1 MKKNT
6 SAVSLLGALGFVL
19 LLCAFAF
26 SLWAEWGPYAWVA
39 AAQVALMNSYSEK
52 LTFVLT
58 FVPFLIPAVI
68 LLFLF
73 ISGGRAVK
81 AVGFGVPVMLVLLHL
96 LATIYFVSTGGTQAD
111 ASSFDSAVQS
121 ASFVPQN
128 ITLEKSK
135 LPALDLEKA
144 SGIKAAYS
152 PDDGADLYIPFTSPS
167 SETRVIL
174 RSKPENLKKQAAGA
188 SLTGV
193 IHKAPLPYLVR
204 HSWPQNPSVFAVI
217 IEDGANVRGSWM
229 GAAVV
234 YIVLSI
240 WGAVT
245 LFKSWRAKSAR
256 QTAQI

>member
-1 MKKNT
+1 MSIKALLC
-6 SAVSLLGALGFVL
+6 AVGFVL
-19 LLCAFAF
+19 LVGTFAF

-39 AAQVALMNSYSEK
+39 AAQVALMDSYSEK

-58 FVPFLIPAVI
+58 FVFFLIPAMI

-73 ISGGRAVK
+73 ISGGRAAKVI
-81 AVGFGVPVMLVLLHL
+81 GLGVPGMLILLHL
-96 LATIYFVSTGGTQAD
+96 VATIYFVGTGGTQAD
-111 ASSFDSAVQS
+111 ASSFDSAVHS
-121 ASFVPQN
+121 AGFVPQN

-167 SETRVIL
+167 PEARVIL
-174 RSKPENLKKQAAGA
+174 RSKPENLKKLAAGA
-188 SLTGV
+188 SLTGL

-229 GAAVV
+229 AAAAV
-234 YIVLSI
+234 YIVLII

-245 LFKSWRAKSAR
+245 LFKSWRAKSA
-256 QTAQI
+256 QQPAQI

>member
-1 MKKNT
+1 MLIKGLLC
-6 SAVSLLGALGFVL
+6 AVGFVL
-19 LLCAFAF
+19 LVGTFAF
-26 SLWAEWGPYAWVA
+26 SLWAEWGPYSWLA
-39 AAQVALMNSYSEK
+39 AAQVALMDSYSEK

-58 FVPFLIPAVI
+58 FVLFLIPAMI

-73 ISGGRAVK
+73 VSGGRSAM
-81 AVGFGVPVMLVLLHL
+81 AVGLGIPGLLVLLHL
-96 LATIYFVSTGGTQAD
+96 VATIYFVSTGGTQAD
-111 ASSFDSAVQS
+111 ASSFDSAVHN
-121 ASFVPQN
+121 ASFVLQN

-144 SGIKAAYS
+144 SGIKAAHS

-167 SETRVIL
+167 SEARVIL
-174 RSKPENLKKQAAGA
+174 KSKPENLKKLAAGA

-193 IHKAPLPYLVR
+193 IHKAPLPCLVR

-229 GAAVV
+229 AAAAV
-234 YIVLSI
+234 YIVLII

-245 LFKSWRAKSAR
+245 LFKSWRAKAAR
-256 QTAQI
+256 QPAQI